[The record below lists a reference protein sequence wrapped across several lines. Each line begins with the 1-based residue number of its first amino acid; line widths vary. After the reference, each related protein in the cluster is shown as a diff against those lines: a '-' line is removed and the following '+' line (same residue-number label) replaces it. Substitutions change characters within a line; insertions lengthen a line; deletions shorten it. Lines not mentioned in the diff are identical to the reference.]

1 MTYTYSST
9 SLGTI
14 LAKVRLEVGDTD
26 STAPLFTDEELQVY
40 IDARGTNVL
49 LASADACDAL
59 AVRYAR
65 AFDFET
71 DGQKFSRS
79 QMAKMYREMAGAL
92 RARGRGITSSEVTR
106 KDGYSDDVD
115 NITPSSSATTSN
127 PRQRYT
133 NVGGLDRLP

>member
-1 MTYTYSST
+1 MTFTYS
-9 SLGTI
+9 GTALTTT
-14 LAKVRLEVGDTD
+14 LAKVRLETGDTD
-26 STAPLFTDEELQVY
+26 STAALFTDEELNVY

-106 KDGYSDDVD
+106 KDGYSSDVD
-115 NITPSSSATTSN
+115 NITPASSATAAN
-127 PRQRYT
+127 PRKRFYT
-133 NVGGLDRLP
+133 VDGIDRLP